1 VRRRIHATPLH
12 LRPCETPQTL
22 RLAAGDL
29 HKPVFPELCLHRA
42 GIAPDFDSGEI
53 GPPLKSITAG
63 VPPVQLTHLPRSQI
77 DSETPRVIQEVGD
90 ALQRPVHECHTEPP
104 PDPDAGDSALR
115 PRLYRVL
122 GEPPQDPAVL
132 LH

>member
-1 VRRRIHATPLH
+1 MRRRIHATPLH

-29 HKPVFPELCLHRA
+29 HKPVFPELCPHRA

-77 DSETPRVIQEVGD
+77 DSETPRVIPEVGG
-90 ALQRPVHECHTEPP
+90 ALQRPVHER
-104 PDPDAGDSALR
+104 R
-115 PRLYRVL
+115 PRTAAQPHRRRRCSKSPSSSVR
-122 GEPPQDPAVL
+122 GEHPP
-132 LH
+132 